1 MCHFSSLS
9 LHQLFLM
16 FIVYTLVSLLCNLL
30 INFFDL
36 EKLPPIISFYN
47 LIVTI
52 FPRNGVSITILNF
65 NLIIIE

>member
-1 MCHFSSLS
+1 MLQLKRTPAFSKMKNYG
-9 LHQLFLM
+9 F
-16 FIVYTLVSLLCNLL
+16 
-30 INFFDL
+30 
-36 EKLPPIISFYN
+36 FYN